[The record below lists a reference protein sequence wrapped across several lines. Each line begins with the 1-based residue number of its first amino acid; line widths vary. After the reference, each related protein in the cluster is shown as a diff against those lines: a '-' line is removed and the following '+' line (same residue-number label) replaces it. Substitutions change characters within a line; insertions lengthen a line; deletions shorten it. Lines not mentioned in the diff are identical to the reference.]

1 MPDMTA
7 RLQAAIE
14 TGSAD
19 RALLEDLSREI
30 GELKG
35 RSDALEE
42 LLIIL
47 VRTSLPWDEDGSLGE
62 SFPAFRERYQ
72 RIRHEAAELLGL
84 ELRSTIT
91 RTEPKT

>member
-1 MPDMTA
+1 MPDITA
-7 RLQAAIE
+7 RLQTAIE
-14 TGSAD
+14 AGRAD
-19 RALLEDLSREI
+19 RALLEELVREI

-62 SFPAFRERYQ
+62 NFPAFRERYQ
-72 RIRHEAAELLGL
+72 RVRHEAAELLGL